1 MMSNWMLTLR
11 RTLSAAMMGVCALTF
26 VMPVTPAGAA
36 SQIKAVVNSV
46 PITSGDVSRRVNL
59 LRLQRVPGN
68 VQKIAV
74 DQLVDEVLK
83 RQEILRLKASVSTD
97 EVDAA
102 FGRFAQSNK
111 LSASQLAEIL
121 QKAGVGAEH
130 FKAFIAVSM
139 SWPRVVANRF
149 GGNSDGKKST
159 QDIMVEMQQS
169 GKKLQTTEYFL
180 QQIIFVIPESKRG
193 KITAKR
199 KSEAEASRAKFPGC
213 EQARA
218 FAATMRD
225 VSVRDLGRILK
236 PQLPEDWK
244 PLIEK
249 AKDGGTTAT
258 RVTDKGVEYLA
269 ICKQREVNDDV
280 AAETVFRA
288 EDLAKSQDSEDP
300 NSKKYIEELRS
311 KALISLN

>member
-1 MMSNWMLTLR
+1 MSNWMLTLR
-11 RTLSAAMMGVCALTF
+11 RTISAAMIGVSAITFAL
-26 VMPVTPAGAA
+26 PVATAEAA

-59 LRLQRVPGN
+59 LRLQRTPGN
-68 VQKIAV
+68 IQKLAV
-74 DQLVDEVLK
+74 EQLVDEVLK

-111 LSASQLAEIL
+111 LSSNQLADIL
-121 QKAGVGAEH
+121 QKAGVGADH
-130 FKAFIAVSM
+130 FKAFIAISM
-139 SWPRVVANRF
+139 SWPRVVSSRF
-149 GGNSDGKKST
+149 GGGSDGKKST

-180 QQIIFVIPESKRG
+180 QQVIFVIPASKAG

-199 KSEAEASRAKFPGC
+199 KSEAEASRSKYPGC

-225 VSVRDLGRILK
+225 VSIRDLGRILK
-236 PQLPEDWK
+236 PQLPEEWK

-249 AKDGGTTAT
+249 TKEGGTTGT
-258 RVTDKGVEYLA
+258 LVTDKGVEYLA
-269 ICKQREVNDDV
+269 ICKQRDVNDDV

-288 EDLAKSQDSEDP
+288 EDLTKSKDAEDP
-300 NSKKYIEELRS
+300 NSRKYIEELRS
-311 KALISLN
+311 KALISFN

>member
-1 MMSNWMLTLR
+1 MSNWIVTLR
-11 RTLSAAMMGVCALTF
+11 RTFLATVMGVSTLTF
-26 VMPVTPAGAA
+26 VMPVAPVLAA
-36 SQIKAVVNSV
+36 SQIQAVVNSV
-46 PITSGDVSRRVNL
+46 PVTSGDVSRRVNL
-59 LRLQRVPGN
+59 LRLQHAPGN
-68 VQKIAV
+68 IQKLAI

-83 RQEILRLKASVSTD
+83 RQEILRLKASVSTE

-111 LSASQLAEIL
+111 LTASQLADIL
-121 QKAGVGAEH
+121 QKAGVGADH

-139 SWPRVVANRF
+139 SWPRVVAARF
-149 GGNSDGKKST
+149 GGGSDGKKST

-180 QQIIFVIPESKRG
+180 QQVIFVIPESKRG

-213 EQARA
+213 DQARA

-225 VSVRDLGRILK
+225 VSIRDLGRILK

-249 AKDGGTTAT
+249 AKDGGTTGT
-258 RVTDKGVEYLA
+258 RETERGIEYLV

-288 EDLAKSQDSEDP
+288 EDLAKSGDSEDP

-311 KALISLN
+311 KALISLK